1 MAARRTGLTLP
12 LPLRFLAAWLAVWL
26 ERVLQEQVDYLRAEN
41 RLLREKLGTMRL
53 QLTDAERRR
62 LAIMGKRLG
71 RKGLAAVATIASPE
85 TILRWYRELV
95 ARKYDGSHQRGQGRP
110 KTTAEIVALIVRMAE
125 ENERWGY
132 TRIMGALK
140 NLGHEIGRNTIKRIL
155 LENGIDPAPERG
167 RRMSWATFIKAHLGA
182 IVGMDFFTAEVVT
195 WLGLIRYH
203 VLFAIDIASRKVEIV
218 GMAVN
223 PGGPWMAQMA
233 RNLVDAVD
241 GFLVGK
247 RYVLI
252 DRDPLYTETFR
263 RILGQGGVKV
273 VRLPARSPNL
283 NAFAER
289 FVLSIKSECLDRLV
303 PLGEAH
309 LRRAVLEYTNH
320 YHEERNHQGLD
331 NDLISPAKTTGVDPI
346 WWTVSLRCFLNGLYQ
361 LEFDRAV
368 VIERRVAAGR
378 VVEAVDVFAN

>member
-1 MAARRTGLTLP
+1 MSARKSALTLP
-12 LPLRFLAAWLAVWL
+12 LPLQFLAAWLAVWL
-26 ERVLQEQVDYLRAEN
+26 GRALQEQVEYLKAEN
-41 RLLREKLGTMRL
+41 LILREKLGPKRVM
-53 QLTDAERRR
+53 LTDAERRK
-62 LAIMGKRLG
+62 LATLGKALG

-95 ARKYDGSHQRGQGRP
+95 AKKYDGSQQRGQRRP
-110 KTTAEIVALIVRMAE
+110 KTAAEIAALVVRMAK

-167 RRMSWATFIKAHLGA
+167 WRMSWATFIKAHLGLL
-182 IVGMDFFTAEVVT
+182 VGMDFFTVEVVT

-218 GMAVN
+218 GMAAN
-223 PGGPWMAQMA
+223 PGGPWMEQMA
-233 RNLVDAVD
+233 RNLVDVVD

-252 DRDPLYTETFR
+252 DRDPLYTETSR
-263 RILGQGGVKV
+263 RILGQGGVKA

-283 NAFAER
+283 KGYVSYCTS
-289 FVLSIKSECLDRLV
+289 FVPSS
-303 PLGEAH
+303 A
-309 LRRAVLEYTNH
+309 
-320 YHEERNHQGLD
+320 
-331 NDLISPAKTTGVDPI
+331 
-346 WWTVSLRCFLNGLYQ
+346 SLR
-361 LEFDRAV
+361 
-368 VIERRVAAGR
+368 
-378 VVEAVDVFAN
+378 